1 MISMQLTPQRKAGL
15 FALIIIL
22 ILGYVTVRLSKT
34 SLLPGGSY
42 TIYAIVD
49 EASGLTKKTPVLIAG
64 VQVGYLDDVELV
76 DGNKAR
82 LSLAISRGV
91 KVSKNV
97 EVRIRT
103 IGFLGDT
110 YIDLYQ
116 PGEIRETLKH
126 KDAVGKV
133 SVQGDIS
140 ALTGQLTDIAGDV
153 KAITAT
159 MKTLMAG
166 DDSSFAKSLKNIEKI
181 TEALG
186 NVSVKN
192 EANLNA
198 IIANMRA
205 ISENLNAIVAR
216 NMGNVDATL
225 DNVAVVTDKIK
236 RGEGTLGRLINDDET
251 VEKLNDSLDNLNNLL
266 GGANKMSVDVGYHTE
281 YLGQTEEFK
290 HYVSLALKPKPD
302 KYFLIE
308 LVDDPAPDST
318 RTIREST
325 ITSGGTT
332 TTVTEEVKK
341 TEFDKFRFSAQLAK
355 KYYGFTFRGG
365 LIESSGGAGIDYD
378 YGPVGVKLSA
388 FDFETKRGERPHL
401 KAMGTVNLTKSF
413 YLLGGMDDFIS
424 KEQDPDWFF
433 GAGVSVTDDDLK
445 SLIGLFGAKP

>member
-1 MISMQLTPQRKAGL
+1 MSFELTPQRKTGL
-15 FALIIIL
+15 FVLIIIL
-22 ILGYVTVRLSKT
+22 ILGYTTIRLSKT

-42 TIYAIVD
+42 TIYAIVE
-49 EASGLTKKTPVLIAG
+49 EATGLTKKTPVQIAG
-64 VQVGYLDDVELV
+64 VQVGFLDDIELV

-91 KVSKNV
+91 KVSRDV
-97 EVRIRT
+97 EVRIRS

-116 PGEIRETLKH
+116 PGGIKETMKNR
-126 KDAVGKV
+126 DTAGKV
-133 SVQGDIS
+133 TVHGDIS
-140 ALTGQLTDIAGDV
+140 SVTGQLSEIAADV
-153 KAITAT
+153 KAITGT
-159 MKTLMAG
+159 MRTLMAG
-166 DDSSFAKSLKNIEKI
+166 EDSSFAKTLKNIERI
-181 TEALG
+181 TSALE
-186 NVSVKN
+186 NVSTKN

-236 RGEGTLGRLINDDET
+236 RGEGSLGRLINDDET
-251 VEKLNDSLDNLNNLL
+251 VEKLNDSLDNLNSLL
-266 GGANKMSVDVGYHTE
+266 GGANKLSVDVGYHTE

-302 KYFLIE
+302 KFFLIE
-308 LVDDPAPDST
+308 FVDDPSPDST
-318 RTIREST
+318 HTTKEST
-325 ITSGGTT
+325 ITSGGVT
-332 TTVTEEVKK
+332 TTVTEEVEK
-341 TEFDKFRFSAQLAK
+341 TETDKFRFSAQLAK

-365 LIESSGGAGIDYD
+365 LIESSGGAGIDYN
-378 YGPVGVKLSA
+378 YGPVGVEFSA

-401 KAMGTVNLTKSF
+401 KAMGTVNLSKSF
-413 YLLGGMDDFIS
+413 YLLGGLDDFIS

-433 GAGVSVTDDDLK
+433 GAGVKITDDDLK
-445 SLIGLFGAKP
+445 SLLGLFSAKP

>member
-1 MISMQLTPQRKAGL
+1 MVSIQMTPQRKTGL
-15 FALIIIL
+15 FVLIVIF
-22 ILGYVTVRLSKT
+22 ILGYITLRLSQT
-34 SLLPGGSY
+34 SLLPGGTY
-42 TIYAIVD
+42 TIYVVVD
-49 EASGLTKKTPVLIAG
+49 SATGLSKKTPVQIAG
-64 VQVGYLDDVELV
+64 VQVGYLDDVKLV
-76 DGNKAR
+76 DSNKAR
-82 LSLAISRGV
+82 LSLEINRGV

-97 EVRIRT
+97 EARIRT

-116 PGEIRETLKH
+116 PGPLVWAM
-126 KDAVGKV
+126 KDEDTVNRV

-140 ALTGQLTDIAGDV
+140 SLTGQLSEIAADV

-186 NVSVKN
+186 NVSTKN
-192 EANLNA
+192 EANLNV

-205 ISENLNAIVAR
+205 ISENLNVLVAH

-225 DNVAVVTDKIK
+225 DNVAVMTEKMK

-266 GGANKMSVDVGYHTE
+266 GGADKLSVDVGYHTE

-302 KYFLIE
+302 KYFLFE
-308 LVDDPAPDST
+308 FVDDPAPDST
-318 RTIREST
+318 RTIKEST

-332 TTVTEEVKK
+332 TTVTEEVEK

-365 LIESSGGAGIDYD
+365 LIESSGGAGVDYD

-401 KAMGTVNLTKSF
+401 KAMGTVNLSKSF

-424 KEQDPDWFF
+424 KDQDPDWFF
-433 GAGVSVTDDDLK
+433 GAGVQMTDDDLK
-445 SLIGLFGAKP
+445 SLVGLFSAKP